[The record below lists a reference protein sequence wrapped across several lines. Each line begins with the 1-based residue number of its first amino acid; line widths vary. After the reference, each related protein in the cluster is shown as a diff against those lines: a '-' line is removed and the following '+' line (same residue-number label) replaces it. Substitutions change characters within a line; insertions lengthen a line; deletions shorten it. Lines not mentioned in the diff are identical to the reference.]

1 MTWKTMRKRLSALTL
16 AAVLTVTLSVPA
28 VAAEAIGDGVAP
40 TYDEAYYATLDYY
53 GNLLEGSVVKSCAMN
68 GKDCLTDY
76 GVYDE
81 VVNLTDSTAPVSGE
95 GGSTS
100 FRFTDGAP
108 DHFYF
113 EGKTKKPFEDLPWR
127 ISLRYTLN
135 GVPAKAEDLAGKQ
148 GVVEIFLDIVPNENA
163 GDYARYNY
171 TLAATALFNQDDILS
186 LEAEGAQV
194 QLVGNLRTVL
204 FLCLP
209 GEDRERMLASIRYLN
224 AVEIQG
230 IKLQLLHILKGTDLA
245 AFYGQHPFPV
255 PTLEQ
260 YTDLILSC
268 VECLRPDMVIHR
280 LTGDGPGDQLI
291 APLWTRSKRHVLNT
305 IHQAFRARD
314 TWQGRYY
321 QPPA

>member
-28 VAAEAIGDGVAP
+28 AAAEAIGDGVAP

-186 LEAEGAQV
+186 LEAPGAQV

-209 GEDRERMLASIRYLN
+209 GE
-224 AVEIQG
+224 
-230 IKLQLLHILKGTDLA
+230 
-245 AFYGQHPFPV
+245 
-255 PTLEQ
+255 
-260 YTDLILSC
+260 
-268 VECLRPDMVIHR
+268 
-280 LTGDGPGDQLI
+280 
-291 APLWTRSKRHVLNT
+291 
-305 IHQAFRARD
+305 
-314 TWQGRYY
+314 
-321 QPPA
+321 